1 MRTIVFL
8 LIVSSYSLLGSEQ
21 SLDAKLICASF
32 DMTMQDGLMALKTI
46 STRIKQEFENAALV
60 QAHYTTTTQV
70 TDSAVDCYK
79 KDNAKIV
86 QWHTI
91 ITTLMHHAQK
101 KRYSLDKVSTIVN
114 ALNNE
119 SIKTG
124 WRYTILTDEEN
135 LKNKNRFVFGMSM
148 NTGDPNHEITQLVIA
163 PLETRGNGNQL
174 INNI

>member
-8 LIVSSYSLLGSEQ
+8 LIASSYSLLGSEQ
-21 SLDAKLICASF
+21 SLDTKLICTSF
-32 DMTMQDGLMALKTI
+32 DAATQDGLTALKTI
-46 STRIKQEFENAALV
+46 STRIKQELENAALV
-60 QAHYTTTTQV
+60 QAHCTTTIQAA
-70 TDSAVDCYK
+70 DSVIDCYQ
-79 KDNAKIV
+79 KDNTKIA

-124 WRYTILTDEEN
+124 WRYTILIDKDD
-135 LKNKNRFVFGMSM
+135 LKNKNRFIFGMSM
-148 NTGDPNHEITQLVIA
+148 NIGNSNHDITQFIIA
-163 PLETRGNGNQL
+163 PLEAKGDDNQL